1 MPGFNDED
9 DDIDEYTDEDDDID
23 KYTNQDDDIDEYTEV
38 REFDWFT
45 RIGESVKAIGIGFL
59 AILVSFFV
67 LILNEGQLV
76 VKQVAQQAIPI
87 SSTVV
92 NNQYIGKLVSTSGVI
107 TSSETLGDHLFIKPG
122 KYIAL
127 GRRVEMYA
135 WVEKRNKQVKTKL
148 GGSQTQKIT
157 AIYEKR
163 WLLVEHLNEET
174 MSLARNDTSIIES
187 TKSTSFLQPQN
198 HQNPSVTIEN
208 AGYKVNAAKIGIFD
222 LDMQSFQLPSGAS
235 VAQAFDAMLTVPDE
249 EIPTPTVLQ
258 LSNNNTLPGAKITS
272 EYNYLYKGSGT
283 LTTPNIGDLRMRYAT
298 LNTNTNVT
306 IIGML
311 GSNHSIVPYVHKNN
325 QRFYRIFTGT
335 QSQALERI
343 KKEEHWTWG
352 VRFLALIIM
361 WYGFRVLAEPINI
374 VLDFIPI
381 FGSIGRLTTGFSTL
395 IISLTLTIATII
407 IYHLTSNLLYIV
419 IAIPISFIIVGILFR
434 KR

>member
-9 DDIDEYTDEDDDID
+9 DDIDEYTNQDDDID
-23 KYTNQDDDIDEYTEV
+23 KYTNQDDIDEYTEV
-38 REFDWFT
+38 REVDCFT

-59 AILVSFFV
+59 AILISF
-67 LILNEGQLV
+67 LILIWNEGQLV

-87 SSTVV
+87 SSAVV

-107 TSSETLGDHLFIKPG
+107 TSSETLGVHLFIKPG
-122 KYIAL
+122 NYIAL
-127 GRRVEMYA
+127 ARSVEMYA
-135 WVEKRNKQVKTKL
+135 WVEKRDKQVKTKL

-163 WLLVEHLNEET
+163 WLPIKELNEET

-249 EIPTPTVLQ
+249 ELPTPTVLQ
-258 LSNNNTLPGAKITS
+258 LSNNNTLPGVKITS

-283 LTTPNIGDLRMRYAT
+283 LTVPKIGDLRMRYAT

-311 GSNHSIVPYVHKNN
+311 GSNHSIVPYVHKNH

-335 QSQALERI
+335 QSQALGRI
-343 KKEEHWTWG
+343 KKEESWNWG
-352 VRFLALIIM
+352 VRFLALITM
-361 WYGFRVLAEPINI
+361 WYGFRVLVEPINI

-407 IYHLTSNLLYIV
+407 IYHLTSNLLYIALAV
-419 IAIPISFIIVGILFR
+419 PIAFIIVGILFR